1 MPAKRCNYR
10 GITYDSKAE
19 AGYHLELL
27 ARKKRGEVGDIELQ
41 PTWDLYGVEF
51 ADLLDPKEIARA
63 VRVGKYTADFRYYDT
78 RQEEWIVVDIKGQ
91 VPKTVTR
98 RDGTK
103 RRIAGGKGW
112 TAFRLRCELLKANY
126 GIDVQV
132 VEGAPYTRI
141 ATELGIR

>member
-1 MPAKRCNYR
+1 MPARRCNYK
-10 GITYDSKAE
+10 GVTYDSKAE
-19 AGYHLELL
+19 AGYHVWLQSME
-27 ARKKRGEVGDIELQ
+27 KRGEIGGIELQ

-51 ADLLDPKEIARA
+51 ADSLDPKEIARA

-78 RQEEWIVVDIKGQ
+78 AQEEWVVVDIKGQ

-98 RDGTK
+98 RDGSK
-103 RRIAGGKGW
+103 RRVAGGKGW

-132 VEGAPYTRI
+132 VEGAPYTRM
-141 ATELGIR
+141 ASDLGIK